1 MQQAPSE
8 HKETPLAEGWPSSGT
23 GCPESLWSLPLGG
36 NQKLLGHSPGHSALS
51 VPAWA
56 GFGPEGH
63 KRSLPT
69 SASLWFSQDRL
80 LVAGTFLCNWIYG
93 VVVLLKVD
101 CQLSLEITK
110 CRWAF
115 HQPPWA
121 PASSAGGSCR
131 QRAPNLA
138 AGCWAGCMLR
148 PGNWAVP
155 QRCPL
160 LQLLST
166 DLIKFPALCCI
177 PSVTWGKICKAAFG
191 RQCESYS

>member
-80 LVAGTFLCNWIYG
+80 LVAGTFLCNWIYS

-115 HQPPWA
+115 HQPPELL
-121 PASSAGGSCR
+121 PAVLVALADRGPLIL
-131 QRAPNLA
+131 QLA
-138 AGCWAGCMLR
+138 AERDACSDLGTGQCLRSVPCYSYWA
-148 PGNWAVP
+148 
-155 QRCPL
+155 
-160 LQLLST
+160 
-166 DLIKFPALCCI
+166 LI
-177 PSVTWGKICKAAFG
+177 
-191 RQCESYS
+191 